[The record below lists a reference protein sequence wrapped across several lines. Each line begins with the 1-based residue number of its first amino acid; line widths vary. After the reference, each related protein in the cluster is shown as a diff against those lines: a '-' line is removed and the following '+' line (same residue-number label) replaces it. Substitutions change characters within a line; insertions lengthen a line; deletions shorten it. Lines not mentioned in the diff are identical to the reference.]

1 MDSLEYARA
10 QALTPEQTEELLRTV
25 LQQYDTGDIVKVLQT
40 KARVDELE
48 REASRLRRERIIF
61 GVAGAGAG
69 AIMTI
74 LLRGR

>member
-1 MDSLEYARA
+1 
-10 QALTPEQTEELLRTV
+10 
-25 LQQYDTGDIVKVLQT
+25 VKVLQT